1 MSAILPAETET
12 LFHSIP
18 EALEDLRGGR
28 MVIVVDDE
36 NRENEGDLICAAQ
49 FATPEVINFMAT
61 HGRGLICL
69 AMQGSR
75 LDELKIPLMVGQN
88 TDSNQT
94 AFTVS
99 IDAGPELGVSTGI
112 SAADRARTIQAAI
125 HPHTRPEDLRRPGH
139 VFPLRAREGGVLKRA
154 GHTEAAVDLALL
166 AGLYPA
172 GVLCEIQNPDGSMAR
187 LPQLVEFARKHN
199 LKIITIAHLIEYR
212 LRTERLVHRGA
223 TATLPTEFGQF
234 QVYGYRDTLNQVE
247 HLALVKGDPTQF
259 AAESVLV
266 RVQAECPLGDA
277 LGSLRCDCRRQ
288 LTAALKM
295 IDHQG
300 KGVLVYLRRP
310 ELSLIE
316 QIQSY
321 ARQDLGLAETVP
333 AGAMDLRDYGIGAQ
347 ILRDVGVRKMRL
359 ISNTSRH
366 ISGLRGFGLEVAER
380 VPLLVEESDLSLQM
394 EPSCSLTGKFEPQL
408 HSGLGR

>member
-259 AAESVLV
+259 AAEPVLV

>member
-99 IDAGPELGVSTGI
+99 IDARPELGVSTGI

-259 AAESVLV
+259 AAEPVLV

-380 VPLLVEESDLSLQM
+380 VPLLLEESDLSLQM